1 MYNTFSD
8 ERPIRRTTLKRSITN
23 PGSKSN
29 NGSHLF
35 SVNQQRPASS
45 DEKKPKEPE
54 IPPHVPRPYAN
65 LETVPLEKV
74 NGVLEENMYANV
86 VSHSKTV
93 EKKKVPNNDSVY
105 ENWKPNKTS
114 SVSSPTNN
122 ESPPPTSG
130 SPSAPVPNK
139 PIPPPLILRRHE
151 LTTNQEEAEAQG
163 RETDSFIVPNLHY
176 SQVSVMG
183 PLNEIEQV
191 LEPAVIQQQA
201 QPYPTT
207 EPAVIQQQAQP
218 YPTTE
223 PAVIQQQPLPYPT
236 TEPAVIQQQ
245 AQPYPTTEPMS
256 PTISNGSPKHSKKP
270 LPPPRG
276 QSMSTVKKVPQLSDS
291 FSDSSEEVDK
301 KEGQKIVEASKLEQ
315 EQSTSNPVPEEK
327 VVTLKSG
334 STYSPQMH
342 TKLAKMTQLPSTP
355 TNPTSPLR
363 KPCPSKSFTQKSET
377 PVPKPTLNRTLPR
390 GIKPPNSKNS
400 DDNGSE
406 LFKKLQERRQR
417 LDRQLSNDTLPLET
431 SSLTGTDNHSSATST
446 GEEALRSNKN
456 TNEKDSNN
464 LAKFGIIEEGGTFE
478 V

>member
-23 PGSKSN
+23 PGNKSN

-93 EKKKVPNNDSVY
+93 EKKNVSNNDSVY
-105 ENWKPNKTS
+105 ENWKPKKTS
-114 SVSSPTNN
+114 SPSSPTSN
-122 ESPPPTSG
+122 ESPPTSG
-130 SPSAPVPNK
+130 SPSAPVPTK

-151 LTTNQEEAEAQG
+151 LTTNQEEVEAQG

-183 PLNEIEQV
+183 PLNETEQII
-191 LEPAVIQQQA
+191 EPAVI
-201 QPYPTT
+201 
-207 EPAVIQQQAQP
+207 EPAV
-218 YPTTE
+218 T
-223 PAVIQQQPLPYPT
+223 QQQP
-236 TEPAVIQQQ
+236 Q
-245 AQPYPTTEPMS
+245 PTTEPMS

-270 LPPPRG
+270 LPLPRG
-276 QSMSTVKKVPQLSDS
+276 QSLSTVKKVPEMSDS

-301 KEGQKIVEASKLEQ
+301 KEGQKIVEASKEQKIVEASKEQKIVEASKEQTIVEASKEQKIVEASKLEQ
-315 EQSTSNPVPEEK
+315 EQSTSNPVSEEK

-355 TNPTSPLR
+355 TTPISPLR
-363 KPCPSKSFTQKSET
+363 KPGPSKSFTQKSET
-377 PVPKPTLNRTLPR
+377 PVPKATSTRTLPR
-390 GIKPPNSKNS
+390 GIKPPNNKDS

-456 TNEKDSNN
+456 SNEKDSNN

>member
-23 PGSKSN
+23 PGNKSN

-86 VSHSKTV
+86 VHSKTV
-93 EKKKVPNNDSVY
+93 EKKKVSTNNSIY
-105 ENWKPNKTS
+105 ENWQPNKTS
-114 SVSSPTNN
+114 SASSPSSN
-122 ESPPPTSG
+122 ESPPTSG
-130 SPSAPVPNK
+130 SPSAPVPTK

-151 LTTNQEEAEAQG
+151 LTANQEEAEAQG

-183 PLNEIEQV
+183 PLNEIEQII
-191 LEPAVIQQQA
+191 EPAVIEQQP
-201 QPYPTT
+201 QPAT
-207 EPAVIQQQAQP
+207 EPI
-218 YPTTE
+218 
-223 PAVIQQQPLPYPT
+223 
-236 TEPAVIQQQ
+236 
-245 AQPYPTTEPMS
+245 S

-270 LPPPRG
+270 LPLPRG
-276 QSMSTVKKVPQLSDS
+276 QSMSTVKKMPELSDS
-291 FSDSSEEVDK
+291 FSDSSEEVER
-301 KEGQKIVEASKLEQ
+301 KEGQQIVEASKLEQ

-334 STYSPQMH
+334 STYSPKMH

-363 KPCPSKSFTQKSET
+363 KPGPSKSFIQKPES
-377 PVPKPTLNRTLPR
+377 PVPKATRNRTLPQ
-390 GIKPPNSKNS
+390 GIKPPNSKDS

-406 LFKKLQERRQR
+406 LLKKLQERRQR
-417 LDRQLSNDTLPLET
+417 LDRQLSNDAIPLET
-431 SSLTGTDNHSSATST
+431 SSLTSTDNHSSTTST
-446 GEEALRSNKN
+446 GEEVLRSNKN
-456 TNEKDSNN
+456 SNEKDSNN
-464 LAKFGIIEEGGTFE
+464 LAMFGIIEEGGTFE